1 MASRSGGSML
11 TQRALNRTLLGRQ
24 GLLERTTAD
33 PIDEVERL
41 VGLQAQEPLDPYIA
55 LWSRIEGFDPFV
67 LSDALA
73 GRQVVRL
80 GLMRTTLHLA
90 TAADALRLAPVMGH
104 IAQRT
109 FRNTPFAKAL
119 GGLDP
124 DAVIDAAR
132 RALIERPMTPTDLGR
147 YLATTWPV
155 PDPSAL
161 AYVARYHLSL
171 VQVPPRGL
179 WRRSGRP
186 TNTLLEVWLGRA
198 AEAAPLES
206 IIPRYLR
213 VFGPASVADIRTW
226 SGLTGLGPVIERLRP
241 TLRTFRDEAGRE
253 LFDVEDGLVV
263 DAEASAPVRFLP
275 RFDNVFL
282 SHADRSR
289 INGALTWGIDFGAR
303 APILVDG
310 TIAGA
315 WRVRREG
322 KVATLT
328 IELGRALTATERRD
342 LDDEAERLAMFLDP
356 DGRRATVVI
365 PPA

>member
-1 MASRSGGSML
+1 ML
-11 TQRALNRTLLGRQ
+11 TDRALNRSLLGRQ
-24 GLLERTTAD
+24 GLLERTAAD
-33 PIDEVERL
+33 PLDVVERL
-41 VGLQAQEPLDPYIA
+41 VGLQAQEPVDPYVA
-55 LWSRIEGFDPFV
+55 LWSRIERFDPFV

-73 GRQVVRL
+73 ARQVVRL

-90 TAADALRLAPVMGH
+90 TATDALGLAPVMGH

-119 GGLDP
+119 GGPAADEVI

-132 RALIERPMTPTDLGR
+132 RALTERPMTPTDLGR
-147 YLATTWPV
+147 YLAETWPV

-179 WRRSGRP
+179 WRRSGRA
-186 TNTLLEVWLGRA
+186 TNTLLEAWLGRA
-198 AEAAPLES
+198 AEAAPLET
-206 IIPRYLR
+206 IILRYLR
-213 VFGPASVADIRTW
+213 AFGPATVADIRTW
-226 SGLTGLGPVIERLRP
+226 SGLTGLGPVVERLRP

-263 DAEASAPVRFLP
+263 DPEVPAPVRFLP

-289 INGALTWGIDFGAR
+289 INGAMTWGIDFGSR
-303 APILVDG
+303 APVLVDG
-310 TIAGA
+310 MIAGA

-322 KVATLT
+322 KVVTLT
-328 IELGRALTATERRD
+328 IELGRTVTATERRD
-342 LDDEAERLAMFLDP
+342 LDDEAERLGEFLDP
-356 DGRRATVVI
+356 AGRRATVMI
-365 PPA
+365 LPA